1 MDAKHSMPSAG
12 GGTSRSSLQEIVR
25 DALRYWE
32 RRRVFYNLVL
42 AVVVLLWLVST
53 WPHFRG
59 AFTLQSLCFLFVFA
73 MLANVCYCAA
83 YVADVP
89 MQYAMSRGLASLAV
103 ESLAARDDLRNCDRK
118 LLDRGRN
125 LPIRPLTDSPSRF
138 NSTGPASRRAL
149 SPFQKP

>member
-1 MDAKHSMPSAG
+1 MSVVAQHSMQSAG
-12 GGTSRSSLQEIVR
+12 GGTSRTSFEEIVT

-73 MLANVCYCAA
+73 MLANICYCAA

-89 MQYAMSRGLASLAV
+89 MQYSLCHAIWRRWRW
-103 ESLAARDDLRNCDRK
+103 SLW
-118 LLDRGRN
+118 LLGMIFAIAIANYWIADEIYPYVR
-125 LPIRPLTDSPSRF
+125 
-138 NSTGPASRRAL
+138 
-149 SPFQKP
+149 